1 MSQLDIQVC
10 INPVT
15 AALPGKGLP
24 WCGAGDT
31 AGASARGGQEEA
43 RAEAVHGGLNHGV
56 AQSEMPPKKNEDST
70 WTIGGGGRVVQS
82 CCSDPPGRV

>member
-1 MSQLDIQVC
+1 MYQPC
-10 INPVT
+10 A

-24 WCGAGDT
+24 WCGA
-31 AGASARGGQEEA
+31 
-43 RAEAVHGGLNHGV
+43 GV